1 VRATTPADVQEVL
14 RRNEEAGTVQSNE
27 YEAATKVFLRP
38 IPISSGRSHEPES
51 CTQAPANDEIY
62 QIMWGPTE
70 FHATGNLSAF
80 DVTPDL
86 KQLTMPTM
94 FTVNTQ
100 SLRHD
105 RISWLMVIR
114 AFGKPHSY

>member
-14 RRNEEAGTVQSNE
+14 RRNEEAGTAQSNE
-27 YEAATKVFLRP
+27 YEAATKVFY
-38 IPISSGRSHEPES
+38 GRFLYHQAEVKKPES
-51 CTQAPANDEIY
+51 CTQAPANDETY
-62 QIMWGPTE
+62 QIIWGPRE

-94 FTVNTQ
+94 FTVNTK
-100 SLRHD
+100 
-105 RISWLMVIR
+105 
-114 AFGKPHSY
+114 A